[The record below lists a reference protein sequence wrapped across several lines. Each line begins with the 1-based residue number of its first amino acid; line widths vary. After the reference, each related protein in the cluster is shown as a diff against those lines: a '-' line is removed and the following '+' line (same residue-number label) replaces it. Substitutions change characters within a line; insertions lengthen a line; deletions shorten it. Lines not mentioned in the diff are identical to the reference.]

1 MSRVKS
7 SLIISCA
14 LSSILLGSTEEVF
27 MPLGRPVKPIV
38 LTDDERSK
46 LVTWSRRP
54 TTAQRLA
61 LRAKIVL
68 AAADGQANTAIAADL
83 RITLPTV
90 GKWRQRF
97 LEHRLDGLMDE
108 PRPGAPR
115 TITDARVEEIVTKT
129 LETKPKNATHWST
142 RGLAKTSGL
151 SQTAI
156 SRIWRAFGLKPHLH
170 ETFKFST
177 DPYFVEKVRDVVGLY
192 LNPPERAIVLSVD
205 EKSQIQAL
213 DRSQPVLPMTT
224 GQAERGTHD
233 YVRNGTTSLFSALNV
248 TTGQVIGK
256 CYRRHRH
263 QEFLKF
269 LAEIDAAIP
278 VEDGVT
284 IHLIMDNY
292 STHKTPAVKR
302 WLTHHPRFV
311 VHFTPT
317 SASWINQVER
327 FFAEITEK
335 RIRRGVFKSVR
346 ALEAAIE
353 EYLAEHNADP
363 KPFRWTATA
372 DLILRKVEN
381 ICKRTSNS
389 GH

>member
-1 MSRVKS
+1 
-7 SLIISCA
+7 
-14 LSSILLGSTEEVF
+14 
-27 MPLGRPVKPIV
+27 MPLGRPLKPIT
-38 LTDDERSK
+38 LTADERAK

-54 TTAQRLA
+54 TTAQRLS

-68 AAADGQANTAIAADL
+68 AAAEGQANTTIAADL

-97 LEHRLDGLMDE
+97 LDLRLDGLTDE
-108 PRPGAPR
+108 ARPGAPR
-115 TITDARVEEIVTKT
+115 TITDTRVEEIVTKT

-142 RGLAKTSGL
+142 RGMAKSAGL

-192 LNPPERAIVLSVD
+192 MNPPDRAIVLSVD

-213 DRSQPVLPMTT
+213 DRTQPILPMTT

-233 YVRNGTTSLFSALNV
+233 YVRNGTPSLFSALNV
-248 TTGQVIGK
+248 ATGEVIGK

-269 LAEIDAAIP
+269 LTEINETIP
-278 VEDGVT
+278 VEEGVT
-284 IHLIMDNY
+284 IHLVMDNY
-292 STHKTPAVKR
+292 ATHKTPAVKR
-302 WLTHHPRFV
+302 GLTKHPRFV

-335 RIRRGVFKSVR
+335 RIRRGVFKTVKE
-346 ALEAAIE
+346 LEEAIE
-353 EYLAEHNADP
+353 AYLAEHNANP

-372 DLILRKVEN
+372 DMILRRVEEV
-381 ICKRTSNS
+381 CKRTCNS